1 MFQIAKEDAV
11 LPAALFPSLCELVFH
26 NNPLVAHTRGMAAT
40 DLSPNPALSVS
51 PRTLT
56 LALEAKL
63 GMEQAK
69 EGRGVVCLER
79 GAQ

>member
-1 MFQIAKEDAV
+1 MLSCQQ
-11 LPAALFPSLCELVFH
+11 LSSPLCELVFH

-40 DLSPNPALSVS
+40 HLSPN

-56 LALEAKL
+56 LALEAKV

-69 EGRGVVCLER
+69 EGRGLVYLES